1 MLTMKKER
9 NDNPLIRVKPETRR
23 KLKMLAAHY
32 DESMLEIVERL
43 AQAELERIQQKGGQ
57 PHAHPHVQIPSV
69 SE

>member
-1 MLTMKKER
+1 MLTMKKKR

-57 PHAHPHVQIPSV
+57 PHVHPHVQIPSV